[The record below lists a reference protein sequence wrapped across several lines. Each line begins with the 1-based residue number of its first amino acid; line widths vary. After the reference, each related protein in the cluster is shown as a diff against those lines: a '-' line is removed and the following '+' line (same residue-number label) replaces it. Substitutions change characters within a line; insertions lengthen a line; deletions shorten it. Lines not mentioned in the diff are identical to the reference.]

1 MDTKISP
8 YTVTFVSDLFTL
20 RMGVELDLLESD
32 IANADGEQLEQVAM
46 DLAKNMLLFHYG
58 IDIAKIADEIEA
70 TQG

>member
-1 MDTKISP
+1 MDIKIVP

-20 RMGVELDLLESD
+20 CMGVELDLLEPD
-32 IANADGEQLEQVAM
+32 IAGADDEQLERTAM

-58 IDIAKIADEIEA
+58 IDIAKITDEIEA